1 MRSLLLFYNP
11 IAGWRRIGCRDSRT
25 RIDWAEDVR
34 QLLEVDFP
42 QAETITLV
50 CDNLNTHAISSLY
63 HTFDAQTAGDLRRR
77 LKLVFTP
84 KNGSWLNRAEMELSI
99 LSRECLGHRRFA
111 TTAALDAAVAAWT
124 EDRGPQ
130 RKAQRHE
137 LAFHHRR
144 CQNQTTTPV
153 SAA

>member
-124 EDRGPQ
+124 EDRNAKHSGTNWRFTTDDARIKLQRLYPQ
-130 RKAQRHE
+130 HD
-137 LAFHHRR
+137 
-144 CQNQTTTPV
+144 T
-153 SAA
+153 